1 MSELIVSGDSWSF
14 GSEIVDPS
22 FKNKDIID
30 WDACNDEYRTSNIW
44 PNILSNESLDI
55 DVASTNDS
63 TLNDIPT
70 ENLIDNLDIST
81 LENVIL

>member
-1 MSELIVSGDSWSF
+1 MSNEPTQALGLNITESS
-14 GSEIVDPS
+14 DPTTA
-22 FKNKDIID
+22 N
-30 WDACNDEYRTSNIW
+30 EPTTSNIDT
-44 PNILSNESLDI
+44 NILSNESLDI

-70 ENLIDNLDIST
+70 ENLIDNLDISS